1 MLITIEND
9 NQIKHLVS
17 KLHDCIWNLESN
29 SNIVDRFDEL
39 VKVILISSEIS
50 KEGNNLGVDSVR
62 NYYEAYVEGLEFI
75 VPDNFKLIKLKDNTI
90 NEVVKIIRNYDL
102 RNLVTDFKG
111 MMYEEIIKNT
121 FEKGDNQQFFT
132 PPSIVKF
139 MCDILSVVSSGDV
152 CDPASGTGGF
162 LIELIKRKGHFNSYT
177 AMEIDDRLAWVSG
190 VNMLSH
196 GASNFS
202 TLYHPDGGSL
212 GLEAEKY
219 FDTFDAIV
227 TNPPFGSEYSD
238 SEQLDKYELGKGK
251 SSRRRGVLFIERC
264 LKFLKENGHL
274 AIIIDNSVLNGKAN
288 SDVRDLIIS
297 NCEIVSIIN
306 LPEET
311 FKPYA
316 SVQSSILLLRKT
328 KRPSRDAKTFFASPE
343 KVGKKGNGDAD
354 YTFDDKGN
362 EVLNS
367 DLEQILNAF
376 KEFFVLNKTNDSEL
390 FYSTSVIDTFKV
402 SDGDNRLDFMYHHYS
417 RAVVS
422 DLLKIHSDNLYKLS
436 DVCDEITY
444 SVNPSQDLQGDYIKY
459 TGLSNIEANSDIFYQ
474 STTHAN
480 SVKSSVKKYTYGDV
494 LYSKLRPELRK
505 SVASKFE
512 DGVCSSE
519 CFVFRIK
526 DEFSNLTPELLA
538 AILRSDFVYGQ
549 IVHKITGTGRPR
561 IGKKDIMNVLIPYD
575 GKLEKTIVEYT
586 YLKDMNE
593 IKRLKLEI
601 ASMLRKVETLKGD
614 ATLKVVNKLLG
625 VNYDK

>member
-9 NQIKHLVS
+9 NQIKRLVS

-50 KEGNNLGVDSVR
+50 KESNDLSVDSVR
-62 NYYEAYVEGLEFI
+62 NYYEEYVEGLDFT
-75 VPDNFKLIKLKDNTI
+75 VPENFKLIKLKDGTI
-90 NEVVKIIRNYDL
+90 SQIVKIISGYDL
-102 RNLVTDFKG
+102 RKLGTDLKG
-111 MMYEEIIKNT
+111 IMYEEIIKDT

-132 PPSIVKF
+132 PPSIVQF

-162 LIELIKRKGHFNSYT
+162 LIELIKRKGNFNSYT
-177 AMEIDDRLAWVSG
+177 AMEIDERLAWVSG

-196 GASNFS
+196 GASNFT
-202 TLYHPDGGSL
+202 TLYYSDGGSL

-227 TNPPFGSEYSD
+227 TNPPFGSDYSD
-238 SEQLDKYELGKGK
+238 SKQLEKFELGKGK
-251 SSRRRGVLFIERC
+251 TSRRRGVLFIERC
-264 LKFLKENGHL
+264 LKFLKEKGHL

-288 SDVRDLIIS
+288 KDVRDLIIR
-297 NCEIVSIIN
+297 NCEVVAIIN

-328 KRPSRDAKTFFASPE
+328 KQPNNEVKTFFASPE

-354 YTFDDKGN
+354 YIFDDNGN

-367 DLEQILNAF
+367 DLTEVFDAF
-376 KEFFVLNKTNDSEL
+376 KSFHISSEINDCEM
-390 FYSTSVIDTFKV
+390 FYSTRISDTFKE
-402 SDGDNRLDFMYHHYS
+402 SGSDNRLDYMYHHYS
-417 RAVVS
+417 RSVVS
-422 DLLKIHSDNLYKLS
+422 DLLKLHSDRLYKIS
-436 DVCDEITY
+436 DVCEEI
-444 SVNPSQDLQGDYIKY
+444 SDFVNPSQDLQGEYIKY

-480 SVKSSVKKYTYGDV
+480 SVKSSVKKYIYGDV

-505 SVASKFE
+505 SVASKFD

-526 DEFSNLTPELLA
+526 DEFSCLTPDLLA

-561 IGKKDIMNVLIPYD
+561 IGKKDIMHVLIPYD
-575 GKLEKTIVEYT
+575 GKINNGTVEDV
-586 YLKDMNE
+586 YLQDMNE
-593 IKRLKLEI
+593 IKSLKLEI
-601 ASMLRKVETLKGD
+601 DNMLRKVDVLKSE

-625 VNYDK
+625 VNNDN

>member
-9 NQIKHLVS
+9 NQIKRLVS

-50 KEGNNLGVDSVR
+50 KEGNDLSVDSVR
-62 NYYEAYVEGLEFI
+62 HYYEEYVEGLDFT
-75 VPDNFKLIKLKDNTI
+75 VPENFKLIKLKDGTI
-90 NEVVKIIRNYDL
+90 SQIVKIISGYDL
-102 RNLVTDFKG
+102 RKLGTDLKG
-111 MMYEEIIKNT
+111 IMYEEIIKDT

-132 PPSIVKF
+132 PPSIVQF

-162 LIELIKRKGHFNSYT
+162 LIELIKRKGNFNSYT
-177 AMEIDDRLAWVSG
+177 AMEIDERLAWVSG

-196 GASNFS
+196 GASNFT
-202 TLYHPDGGSL
+202 TLYHSDGGSL

-238 SEQLDKYELGKGK
+238 SKQLEKFELGKGK
-251 SSRRRGVLFIERC
+251 TSRRRGVLFIERC
-264 LKFLKENGHL
+264 LKFLKEKGHL

-288 SDVRDLIIS
+288 KDVRDLIIS
-297 NCEIVSIIN
+297 NCEVVAIIN
-306 LPEET
+306 LPEDT

-328 KRPSRDAKTFFASPE
+328 KQPNNEVKTFFASPE

-354 YTFDDKGN
+354 YIFDDNGN

-367 DLEQILNAF
+367 DLTEVFDAF
-376 KEFFVLNKTNDSEL
+376 KSFYISSEINDCEM
-390 FYSTSVIDTFKV
+390 FYSTRINDTFKE
-402 SDGDNRLDFMYHHYS
+402 SGSDNRLDYMYHHYS
-417 RAVVS
+417 RSVVS
-422 DLLKIHSDNLYKLS
+422 DLLKLHSDRLYKIS
-436 DVCDEITY
+436 DVCDEISD
-444 SVNPSQDLQGDYIKY
+444 SVNPSQDLQGEYIKY

-480 SVKSSVKKYTYGDV
+480 SVKSSVKKYIYGDV

-505 SVASKFE
+505 SVASKFD

-526 DEFSNLTPELLA
+526 DEFSSLTPDLLA

-561 IGKKDIMNVLIPYD
+561 IGKKDIMHVLIPYD
-575 GKLEKTIVEYT
+575 GKINNGTVEDI
-586 YLKDMNE
+586 YLQDMNE
-593 IKRLKLEI
+593 IKSLKLEI
-601 ASMLRKVETLKGD
+601 DNMLRKVGVLKSE
-614 ATLKVVNKLLG
+614 ATLKVVNELLG
-625 VNYDK
+625 VNNDN